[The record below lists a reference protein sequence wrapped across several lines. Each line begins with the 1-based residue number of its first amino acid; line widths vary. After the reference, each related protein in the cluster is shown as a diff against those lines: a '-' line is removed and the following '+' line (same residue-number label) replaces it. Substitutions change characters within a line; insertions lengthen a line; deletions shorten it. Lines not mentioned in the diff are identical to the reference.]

1 MSSKIIAVTNQK
13 GGVGKT
19 TTAINVAA
27 GLASKNCNVL
37 LIDLDPQGNATSG
50 LGVPKLENQ
59 ITTYDILCKDAP
71 IDQAIQ
77 QTHVAQLYV
86 IAANN
91 DLAAAELDLAQMPQR
106 EFRLQQLL
114 LNNTFDYIII
124 DCPPSLGMLT
134 INALTAASHVLI
146 PVQAEYYALEG
157 LSQLLSTVQAVRAS
171 TNPGIDLL
179 GIAVTMFD
187 KRNSL
192 SEQVQ
197 KELQEYFGDKLFKTE
212 VPRNV
217 RLAEAPS
224 YGRTIYDHD
233 RWSKGSRAYKGLV
246 KEIIERIG

>member
-246 KEIIERIG
+246 KEIIERMG

>member
-171 TNPGIDLL
+171 TNPSIDLL

-246 KEIIERIG
+246 KEIIERMG

>member
-171 TNPGIDLL
+171 TNPSIDLL